1 MNSENFD
8 DETDLVADEDEEEE
22 GIAQIGK
29 SAHRCSMIKKYTMP
43 TFFTPTKSRKA
54 FPQTELKPK

>member
-22 GIAQIGK
+22 GIAQVGK

-54 FPQTELKPK
+54 FP